1 MNPRPPY
8 VPGRT
13 DVPDHQPGNPL
24 YPGPGMSPPGWN
36 PGGLLP
42 GVVTAR
48 GMERWNDKQTSM
60 FAVSGDNIVWTYTT
74 TVLDLR
80 PGATQADGRGVRA
93 YPVNHEPAL
102 GAGIYLTML
111 ISGVT
116 PPAAI
121 PGMTATYVENGNNVG
136 EVMRRLTQAAD
147 ISDLVQGGGT
157 SLTAPIGA
165 SMLNFTPCQPGLRFW
180 QVSVTFT
187 IPGAGLSAAS
197 AYGLYVQAATN

>member
-1 MNPRPPY
+1 MTPRPAY

-13 DVPDHQPGNPL
+13 DVPNHQPGNPL
-24 YPGPGMSPPGWN
+24 YQGPGMAPPPWN

-42 GVVTAR
+42 GVVTPR
-48 GMERWNDKQTSM
+48 GLERWNDKQTSM
-60 FAVSGDNIVWTYTT
+60 FALSGGNQVWTYTT

-93 YPVNHEPAL
+93 FGVNHEAAL

-121 PGMTATYVENGNNVG
+121 PGMTCTYVENGNNVG
-136 EVMRRLTQAAD
+136 EDLRRLTQDAE
-147 ISDLVQGGGT
+147 ITDLVQGGGT
-157 SLTAPIGA
+157 RLTAPIGA
-165 SMLNFTPCQPGLRFW
+165 SMLNFTPSQPGLRFW

-187 IPGAGLSAAS
+187 IPGVGSPT
-197 AYGLYVQAATN
+197 AYGLFVQCATN